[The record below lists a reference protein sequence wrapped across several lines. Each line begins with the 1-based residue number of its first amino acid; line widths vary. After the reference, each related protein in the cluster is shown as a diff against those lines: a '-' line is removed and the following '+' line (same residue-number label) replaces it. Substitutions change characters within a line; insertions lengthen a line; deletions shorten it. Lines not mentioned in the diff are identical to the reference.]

1 MIDVGNVTEQRAARE
16 AFLEA
21 LVYDDPVQ
29 LYERAPCG
37 FLSTTPD
44 GLIVKCNA
52 TFRTWLDLSAGD
64 IVGKLVFVDLL
75 TPGSR
80 IYHETHYAPALL
92 MQGSLREIALDLV
105 RADGRRLPV
114 LVNATLD
121 RDEHGTPKVIRIAV
135 FDATER
141 RSYEL
146 ELLRAKERAE
156 ESEARARALART
168 LQQTLIPP
176 LPPEIPRLQ
185 LAASYRPAG
194 DGVQVGGDFYD
205 VFPIGAQDWVVVLG
219 DVQGKGVEA
228 AVVAGLVRHTVRAL
242 TVGLED
248 PGQVLAS
255 VNDVL
260 LRHGSERFCTAVILR
275 LRYDGAR
282 WEVVLGNAGHPAP
295 IVLRAGAEPLAC
307 AATGQ
312 LLGVLETDRFDEEEF
327 TLEAG
332 DTLVLYT
339 DGVTEG
345 RQESELYGDDR
356 LMASLRARRTGT
368 TRDLVDGLVKDVL
381 DFQDGIARDDIAV
394 LAVQVPDA

>member
-1 MIDVGNVTEQRAARE
+1 MSEVGNLTEQRAARE

-52 TFRTWLDLSAGD
+52 TFRTWLDLSAAD
-64 IVGKLVFVDLL
+64 IVGRLAFVDLL

-92 MQGSLREIALDLV
+92 MQGSLREIALDLA
-105 RADGRRLPV
+105 RQDGRRLPV
-114 LVNATLD
+114 LVNATLE

-141 RSYEL
+141 RSYER
-146 ELLRAKERAE
+146 ELVRAKERAE
-156 ESEARARALART
+156 ESEAKARALART

-176 LPPEIPRLQ
+176 LPPEIPQLQ

-194 DGVQVGGDFYD
+194 DGLQVGGDFYD
-205 VFPIGAQDWVVVLG
+205 VFPIGAHDWVVVLG

-248 PGQVLAS
+248 PDHVLAS

-260 LRHGSERFCTAVILR
+260 LHHGSERFCTAVILR
-275 LRYDGAR
+275 LRFDGTR
-282 WEVVLGNAGHPAP
+282 WEVVIGNAGHPAP
-295 IVLRAGAEPLAC
+295 ILLRDGDEPQLC
-307 AATGQ
+307 GATGQ
-312 LLGVLETDRFDEEEF
+312 LLGVLETDSFDEER
-327 TLEAG
+327 LVLSAG
-332 DTLVLYT
+332 DTIVLYT

-345 RQESELYGDDR
+345 RLEAELYGDDR
-356 LMASLRARRTGT
+356 LLEWVRGHRTDGARE
-368 TRDLVDGLVKDVL
+368 LVDGLVKDVL
-381 DFQDGIARDDIAV
+381 DFQDGFARDDIAV
-394 LAVQVPDA
+394 LAVRVPDA

>member
-1 MIDVGNVTEQRAARE
+1 MIEVGDVAEQRAARE

-52 TFRTWLDLSAGD
+52 TLRTWLDLSASE
-64 IVGKLVFVDLL
+64 IVGQRAFVDLL

-92 MQGSLREIALDLV
+92 MQGGLREIALDLV
-105 RADGRRLPV
+105 RKDGSRLPV

-141 RSYEL
+141 RGYER
-146 ELLRAKERAE
+146 ELLRAKEQAE
-156 ESEARARALART
+156 EAEAKARALART

-176 LPPEIPRLQ
+176 LPPAIPRLQ
-185 LAASYRPAG
+185 VAASYRPAG
-194 DGVQVGGDFYD
+194 DGLQVGGDFYD
-205 VFPIGAQDWVVVLG
+205 VFPIGVDDWVVVLG

-242 TVGLED
+242 AVGLDD
-248 PGQVLAS
+248 PGGVLAS
-255 VNDVL
+255 INDVL
-260 LRHGSERFCTAVILR
+260 LHHGSERFCTAVILR
-275 LRYDGAR
+275 LRRDGDV
-282 WEVVLGNAGHPAP
+282 WQVVVGNGGHPAP
-295 IVLRAGAEPLAC
+295 VLVPAGQEPRICGGA
-307 AATGQ
+307 GQ
-312 LLGVLETDRFDEEEF
+312 LLGVLESGTFEEERL
-327 TLEAG
+327 TLSGG

-345 RQESELYGDDR
+345 RLENELYGDDR
-356 LMASLRARRTGT
+356 LLGSLRGRSGDA
-368 TRDLVDGLVKDVL
+368 RDLVDALVQDVL
-381 DFQDGIARDDIAV
+381 DFQDGVARDDIAV
-394 LAVQVPDA
+394 VAVRVPEA

>member
-1 MIDVGNVTEQRAARE
+1 MIEVGNVSEQRAARE

-52 TFRTWLDLSAGD
+52 TLRTWLDLPASEIIGQ
-64 IVGKLVFVDLL
+64 LSFVDLL
-75 TPGSR
+75 TRGSR
-80 IYHETHYAPALL
+80 IYHETHYAPTLL
-92 MQGSLREIALDLV
+92 MQGSIREIAFDLV
-105 RADGRRLPV
+105 RADGGRLPV
-114 LVNATLD
+114 LVNATMD
-121 RDEHGTPKVIRIAV
+121 RDADGVPKVIRIAV

-141 RSYEL
+141 RSYER

-168 LQQTLIPP
+168 LQQTLVPP

-185 LAASYRPAG
+185 VAASYRPAG
-194 DGVQVGGDFYD
+194 DGLQVGGDFYD
-205 VFPIGAQDWVVVLG
+205 VFPIGTDDWVVVLG

-242 TVGLED
+242 TVNLDD

-260 LRHGSERFCTAVILR
+260 LHHGAERFCTAVVLR
-275 LRYDGAR
+275 LRRVGED
-282 WEVVLGNAGHPAP
+282 WQVVVGNGGHPAP
-295 IVLRAGAEPLAC
+295 VLVEHGREPRLC
-307 AATGQ
+307 GGSGQ
-312 LLGVLETDRFDEEEF
+312 LLGILESGTFEEERL
-327 TLEAG
+327 TLRPG

-345 RQESELYGDDR
+345 RLGTELYGDDR
-356 LMASLRARRTGT
+356 LLAALADADGDAGR
-368 TRDLVDGLVKDVL
+368 LVEHLVADVL
-381 DFQDGIARDDIAV
+381 HFQDGVARDDIAV
-394 LAVQVPDA
+394 VAVRVPLP

>member
-1 MIDVGNVTEQRAARE
+1 MIDLGGVTEQRAARE
-16 AFLEA
+16 AFLDA

-52 TFRTWLDLSAGD
+52 TFRTWLDLTAGD
-64 IVGKLVFVDLL
+64 IVGKLAFVDLL

-80 IYHETHYAPALL
+80 IYHETHYAPSLL

-121 RDEHGTPKVIRIAV
+121 RDEHGTAKVIRIAV

-141 RSYEL
+141 RSYER
-146 ELLRAKERAE
+146 ELVRAKERAE
-156 ESEARARALART
+156 ESEAKARALART

-194 DGVQVGGDFYD
+194 DGLQVGGDFYD
-205 VFPIGAQDWVVVLG
+205 VFPIGAHDWVVVLG

-248 PGQVLAS
+248 PGPVLAS

-260 LRHGSERFCTAVILR
+260 LHHGSERFCTAVILR
-275 LRYDGAR
+275 LRHDGSR
-282 WEVVLGNAGHPAP
+282 WQVVVGNAGHPAP
-295 IVLRAGAEPLAC
+295 ILMRSGEEPRLC
-307 AATGQ
+307 GATGQ
-312 LLGVLETDRFDEEEF
+312 LLGVLETDSFDEERL
-327 TLEAG
+327 TLTAG

-345 RQESELYGDDR
+345 RLGGELYGDDR
-356 LMASLRARRTGT
+356 LLESLGSRRAGAAG
-368 TRDLVDGLVKDVL
+368 DLVDGLVKDVL
-381 DFQDGIARDDIAV
+381 DFQDGVARDDIAV
-394 LAVQVPDA
+394 LAVRVPEA

>member
-1 MIDVGNVTEQRAARE
+1 VIEVGDVSEQRAARE

-52 TFRTWLDLSAGD
+52 TLRTWLDLPASE
-64 IVGKLVFVDLL
+64 IVGQLSFVDLL
-75 TPGSR
+75 TRGSR
-80 IYHETHYAPALL
+80 IYHETHYAPTLL
-92 MQGSLREIALDLV
+92 MQGSIREIAFDLV
-105 RADGRRLPV
+105 RADGSRLPV
-114 LVNATLD
+114 LVNATMD
-121 RDEHGTPKVIRIAV
+121 RDADGVPRVIRVAV

-141 RSYEL
+141 RSYER
-146 ELLRAKERAE
+146 ELLRAKEQAE

-185 LAASYRPAG
+185 VAASYRPAG
-194 DGVQVGGDFYD
+194 DGLQVGGDFYD
-205 VFPIGAQDWVVVLG
+205 VFPIGTDDWVVVLG

-242 TVGLED
+242 TVNLDD
-248 PGQVLAS
+248 PAEVLAN

-260 LRHGSERFCTAVILR
+260 LHHGAERFCTAVVLR
-275 LRYDGAR
+275 LRRTGAD
-282 WEVVLGNAGHPAP
+282 WQVVVGNGGHPAP
-295 IVLRAGAEPLAC
+295 VLVQGGGAPRMC
-307 AATGQ
+307 GGSGQ
-312 LLGVLETDRFDEEEF
+312 LLGILESGTFEEERL
-327 TLEAG
+327 TLSPG

-345 RQESELYGDDR
+345 RLGSELYGDDR
-356 LMASLRARRTGT
+356 LLRALDGAEGDAGRLVD
-368 TRDLVDGLVKDVL
+368 DLVADVL
-381 DFQDGIARDDIAV
+381 DFQDGVARDDIAV
-394 LAVQVPDA
+394 VAVRVPLP

>member
-1 MIDVGNVTEQRAARE
+1 VIDVGNVTEQRAARE

-52 TFRTWLDLSAGD
+52 TFRTWLDLQAGD
-64 IVGKLVFVDLL
+64 IVGKLTFVDLL

-141 RSYEL
+141 RSYER
-146 ELLRAKERAE
+146 ELVRAKERAE
-156 ESEARARALART
+156 ESEAKARALART

-176 LPPEIPRLQ
+176 LPAEIPGLQ

-194 DGVQVGGDFYD
+194 DGLQVGGDFYD
-205 VFPIGAQDWVVVLG
+205 IFPIGTDDWVVVVG

-242 TVGLED
+242 AVGLEE
-248 PGQVLAS
+248 PGRVMAN

-260 LRHGSERFCTAVILR
+260 LHHGSERFCTAVLLR
-275 LRYDGAR
+275 LRRNGSS
-282 WEVVLGNAGHPAP
+282 WLVVVGNAGHPAP
-295 IVLRAGAEPLAC
+295 VLLRVGEEPRLC
-307 AATGQ
+307 GGSGQ
-312 LLGVLETDRFDEEEF
+312 LLGVLESGVFDEEQL
-327 TLEAG
+327 TLSAG

-345 RQESELYGDDR
+345 RQDSAFFGDER
-356 LMASLRARRTGT
+356 LIQSLSGRADDDALG
-368 TRDLVDGLVKDVL
+368 LVDGLVKDVL
-381 DFQDGIARDDIAV
+381 DFQEGVAHDDIAV
-394 LAVQVPDA
+394 VAVRVPEA

>member
-1 MIDVGNVTEQRAARE
+1 MIDVDDVTEQRAARE

-44 GLIVKCNA
+44 GLIVKANA
-52 TFRTWLDLSAGD
+52 TFRTWLDLTAGD
-64 IVGKLVFVDLL
+64 IVGKLTFIDLL

-92 MQGSLREIALDLV
+92 MQGSLSEIALDFL
-105 RADGRRLPV
+105 RADGSRLPV

-121 RDEHGTPKVIRIAV
+121 RDEHGTPKVVRIAV

-141 RSYEL
+141 RSYER
-146 ELLRAKERAE
+146 ELRLAKERAE
-156 ESEARARALART
+156 ESEAKARALART

-176 LPPEIPRLQ
+176 LPPAIPRLQ

-194 DGVQVGGDFYD
+194 VGLEVGGDFYD
-205 VFPIGAQDWVVVLG
+205 VFPLGADDWVVVLG

-248 PGQVLAS
+248 PGHVLAN

-260 LRHGSERFCTAVILR
+260 LRYGNERFCTAVVLR
-275 LRYDGAR
+275 LRRDGSR
-282 WEVVLGNAGHPAP
+282 WEVVLGNAGHPSP
-295 IVLRAGAEPLAC
+295 ILLRSGQEPRLLG
-307 AATGQ
+307 ATGQ
-312 LLGVLETDRFDEEEF
+312 LLGVLETDSFEEERL
-327 TLEAG
+327 TLDVG

-345 RQESELYGDDR
+345 RQDRDLYGDER
-356 LMASLRARRTGT
+356 LLESLHGRRSDDPAG
-368 TRDLVDGLVKDVL
+368 LVDGLVKDVI
-381 DFQDGIARDDIAV
+381 DFQDGVARDDIAV
-394 LAVQVPDA
+394 LAVRVPGA

>member
-1 MIDVGNVTEQRAARE
+1 MIEVGNVAAQRAARE
-16 AFLEA
+16 AFLQA

-52 TFRTWLDLSAGD
+52 TLRTWLGFSAAE
-64 IVGKLVFVDLL
+64 IVGQRAFVDLL

-105 RADGRRLPV
+105 RKDGRRLPV

-121 RDEHGTPKVIRIAV
+121 RDEHDTPKVIRIAV

-141 RSYEL
+141 RGYER
-146 ELLRAKERAE
+146 ELLRAKEQAE

-185 LAASYRPAG
+185 VAASYRPAG
-194 DGVQVGGDFYD
+194 DGLQVGGDFYD
-205 VFPIGAQDWVVVLG
+205 VFPIGADDWVVVLG

-242 TVGLED
+242 AVGLED
-248 PGQVLAS
+248 PGHVLAS

-260 LRHGSERFCTAVILR
+260 LLHGSERFCTAVILR
-275 LRYDGAR
+275 LRRDGDA
-282 WEVVLGNAGHPAP
+282 WQVVVGNGGHPP
-295 IVLRAGAEPLAC
+295 PVLVPAGEEPRVC
-307 AATGQ
+307 GGSGQ
-312 LLGVLETDRFDEEEF
+312 LLGVLESGTFDEERL
-327 TLEAG
+327 TLSGG

-339 DGVTEG
+339 DGVTEA
-345 RQESELYGDDR
+345 RLESELYGEER
-356 LMASLRARRTGT
+356 LLGSLRSRSGDA
-368 TRDLVDGLVKDVL
+368 RDLVDTLVKDVL
-381 DFQDGIARDDIAV
+381 DFQDGVARDDIAV
-394 LAVQVPDA
+394 MAVRVPEG